1 MNDRAICRRTI
12 LMLCISDKH
21 LAGALGQRG
30 QTRKEGQGGD
40 QLLKRVDI
48 EPPVIPVGIAHAR
61 LRNAWLEHA
70 SLPMLG
76 CGGICPCGC
85 ILPGSPMP
93 SCGDICP
100 CGCIMPGSGLRARPC
115 LAAAA
120 YAPAA
125 ASCQARPC
133 LAAAASAPAAGGCI
147 TPNSSMPGCG
157 GICPSGCI
165 MPGSLCQ
172 AAVASAPADELCQ
185 ALAAA
190 CVQRHMPLWP
200 HHVGLAHARLWWPM
214 LCSPTLQGPQA
225 LQGFF
230 IPSSL
235 MCPRGVGGSLA
246 AATDDD
252 RSRALFRDGMDHI
265 STISSRNDMA
275 VDSTLHSLPNPE
287 VNPTQPRA

>member
-1 MNDRAICRRTI
+1 
-12 LMLCISDKH
+12 
-21 LAGALGQRG
+21 
-30 QTRKEGQGGD
+30 
-40 QLLKRVDI
+40 
-48 EPPVIPVGIAHAR
+48 
-61 LRNAWLEHA
+61 
-70 SLPMLG
+70 
-76 CGGICPCGC
+76 
-85 ILPGSPMP
+85 
-93 SCGDICP
+93 
-100 CGCIMPGSGLRARPC
+100 MPGSNMQACPC
-115 LAAAA
+115 WAAVAS
-120 YAPAA
+120 APAA

-133 LAAAASAPAAGGCI
+133 QAAATSAPVAASCRARGSGLARAWLRRHMLLRLHHAKLAHAWLRRHRPWRPAAASRQTRPCLAVAASAPLAASCQA
-147 TPNSSMPGCG
+147 P
-157 GICPSGCI
+157 
-165 MPGSLCQ
+165 LCQ

-190 CVQRHMPLWP
+190 CVQWHMPLWP

-252 RSRALFRDGMDHI
+252 RSRALFRDGMDPI